1 MLNENSEINSE
12 EENPL
17 ITISYLMD
25 QVVLFLGQ
33 AVHPH
38 ADIRRFNILMSFISD
53 KKKVEMLL
61 KENTEAFR
69 DNEKALL
76 GPKFEE
82 VVAKSLASKNKLR
95 GWLGNLKKQGTS
107 SGNKDSRK

>member
-1 MLNENSEINSE
+1 MLNENSEINPE
-12 EENPL
+12 EENLL

-33 AVHPH
+33 AVNTRAH
-38 ADIRRFNILMSFISD
+38 IRRFNILMSFISD

-61 KENTEAFR
+61 KEHTEAFR
-69 DNEKALL
+69 DNEKTLL

-95 GWLGNLKKQGTS
+95 WWLGNLKEQETS
-107 SGNKDSRK
+107 

>member
-1 MLNENSEINSE
+1 MLNENSEINPE
-12 EENPL
+12 EQNPL

-25 QVVLFLGQ
+25 QVVLFLCQ
-33 AVHPH
+33 AVNTRAH
-38 ADIRRFNILMSFISD
+38 IRRFNILMSFISD

-69 DNEKALL
+69 DNEKTLL

-95 GWLGNLKKQGTS
+95 GWLGNLKEQETS
-107 SGNKDSRK
+107 

>member
-1 MLNENSEINSE
+1 MLNENSEINPE

-33 AVHPH
+33 AVNTRAH
-38 ADIRRFNILMSFISD
+38 IRRFNILMSFISD

-69 DNEKALL
+69 DNEKTLL
-76 GPKFEE
+76 GPKFGEA
-82 VVAKSLASKNKLR
+82 VAKSLASKNKLR
-95 GWLGNLKKQGTS
+95 GWLGNLKEQETS
-107 SGNKDSRK
+107 